1 MLCTLAVD
9 DSASMRSLVTP
20 AREQAGFDVVVAKD
34 RKEAP
39 NHAQQNDV
47 DFVLTDL
54 DMPSL
59 DSFDLIKKL
68 HEFPHHKFVLM
79 LALTTEPDTG
89 RN

>member
-9 DSASMRSLVTP
+9 DSASMRSLVTA
-20 AREQAGFDVVVAKD
+20 AREQAGFDVVVVKD
-34 RKEAP
+34 GKEAL
-39 NHAQQNDV
+39 DY
-47 DFVLTDL
+47 VLTDL